1 MDFSGLST
9 SIVFSAV
16 ALGVSA
22 TYLLL
27 ASLAVVV
34 REFVLRFRGV
44 QSISRRP
51 GEVVHQ
57 VLKITGRR
65 WDQYRTAALL
75 FFVTLA
81 ILQSLGRRG
90 WWADL
95 STAWFAATAVVL
107 AALIIFGLAKMLQLY
122 RYRVRLEGLL
132 DQHLAVAQKLTE
144 AQLRGN
150 RVYHSVPVGDAI
162 IDNVVVGSNGVYTVQ
177 LIPRPDRDS
186 ESVSVKEGALS
197 FRPTHVRRDLRA
209 YGEALVALTKLLS
222 QCAGENV
229 KLQPVV
235 VVPDCKI
242 ETATVD
248 TPLLVRVES
257 CTSFIGWKDPEAFL
271 MSDDIE
277 AINRWLSTQGVD
289 LQPRSLRAMTASLD
303 AQIQRPALIR
313 G

>member
-1 MDFSGLST
+1 M
-9 SIVFSAV
+9 
-16 ALGVSA
+16 
-22 TYLLL
+22 
-27 ASLAVVV
+27 
-34 REFVLRFRGV
+34 
-44 QSISRRP
+44 
-51 GEVVHQ
+51 HQ
-57 VLKITGRR
+57 ALKITGRR
-65 WDQYRTAALL
+65 WGQYRTAALL
-75 FFVTLA
+75 FVITLA
-81 ILQSLGRRG
+81 ILQGLGRRG

-95 STAWFAATAVVL
+95 STAWFAAIAVVL

-122 RYRVRLEGLL
+122 RYRVRLARLL
-132 DQHLAVAQKLTE
+132 DQHLAVAQQLIE

-209 YGEALVALTKLLS
+209 YREALVALTKLLS
-222 QCAGENV
+222 QCAGEKV

-235 VVPDCKI
+235 VVPGCKI

-248 TPLLVRVES
+248 TPLLVRVET

-289 LQPRSLRAMTASLD
+289 LRPRSLRAMTASLD
-303 AQIQRPALIR
+303 AQIERPALIR